1 MFENDEPNLDSLIER
16 FEEMLSKGE
25 ENFFDADE
33 FELISD
39 FYFETG
45 KIQKALYVT
54 QLAERQHPYTSTFPL
69 KRAQFLTASD
79 NIEEALAALSKVEEM
94 DPDNVELL
102 IARGTIFSK
111 KGLHQK
117 AINLF
122 KKAYSRHEFPEEVLS
137 LVANEY
143 QFMGNFEMALK
154 HHKEVL
160 KFDPEDDIALYSV
173 SLCYEML
180 NQNNKAIEFFQQ
192 HIESEPFSEQAWYH
206 LANLFSKAENFEKA
220 FWAIDY
226 ALLIDEE
233 FTAAYYEKARVLER
247 MDRFEE
253 AAQTYKDSFL
263 FDAPSA
269 YGYYKIG
276 CCYSELEDLRKAKIF
291 LTKAVK
297 EDPSLDEAHLELSLI
312 LDELNEMQEAFYHI
326 NKACDLDSENPEY
339 LLTKAEICKR
349 MGLLYESSEAY
360 TELLELGHTDTDIY
374 MEYSELLISMDE
386 VDQGMELLY
395 KGVLLNPLSAEI
407 RLYLAGFLYLMQE
420 EDEASIYFK
429 QGLKIDFNKLEY
441 FEDLFPS
448 LLENEKVQLIIQSLR
463 QN

>member
-137 LVANEY
+137 LVAN
-143 QFMGNFEMALK
+143 
-154 HHKEVL
+154 
-160 KFDPEDDIALYSV
+160 
-173 SLCYEML
+173 
-180 NQNNKAIEFFQQ
+180 
-192 HIESEPFSEQAWYH
+192 
-206 LANLFSKAENFEKA
+206 
-220 FWAIDY
+220 
-226 ALLIDEE
+226 
-233 FTAAYYEKARVLER
+233 
-247 MDRFEE
+247 
-253 AAQTYKDSFL
+253 
-263 FDAPSA
+263 
-269 YGYYKIG
+269 
-276 CCYSELEDLRKAKIF
+276 
-291 LTKAVK
+291 
-297 EDPSLDEAHLELSLI
+297 
-312 LDELNEMQEAFYHI
+312 
-326 NKACDLDSENPEY
+326 
-339 LLTKAEICKR
+339 
-349 MGLLYESSEAY
+349 
-360 TELLELGHTDTDIY
+360 
-374 MEYSELLISMDE
+374 
-386 VDQGMELLY
+386 
-395 KGVLLNPLSAEI
+395 
-407 RLYLAGFLYLMQE
+407 
-420 EDEASIYFK
+420 
-429 QGLKIDFNKLEY
+429 
-441 FEDLFPS
+441 
-448 LLENEKVQLIIQSLR
+448 
-463 QN
+463 